1 MPFIQFHLL
10 CTDQPGNHSIAEYD
24 QATRNII
31 AYNPLNLKKFP
42 LHVNRP

>member
-10 CTDQPGNHSIAEYD
+10 CTDQPANHSIAEYD

-31 AYNPLNLKKFP
+31 AYNSLDPKRFSLP
-42 LHVNRP
+42 VNRP